1 MLPTEITLAQN
12 IASSITSMTTY
23 LILSL
28 LIAFLIYHY
37 RLIDGLMLPNIYKI
51 IISFMLPVIL
61 LEFILSFIFST
72 LGVKLDWG
80 SYTYTA
86 PFLGNMIVTSGVMIS
101 RVLEMI
107 LGFGIFQNLGA
118 SYLTTFANNT
128 QIPLTV
134 IPVNMSTVG
143 YIGVVTSS
151 PFNILVYLY
160 TNGSTVIDLIF
171 WYVVFSAILAI
182 VAENTTNLRLYA
194 FGLAWIPALLYS
206 YYFSPGYQEA
216 MNSLEEVSYFSQY
229 ADTNSLIMFFG
240 TLVASFVMVVLIISC
255 VIHLVHKLKGK
266 DIISTD
272 FLFGGQSVP
281 PGEYLTAVEYSL
293 AFFVVY
299 FSHGIGWYIFFPF
312 MIAFDLVKKVG
323 GSMTTGTLNDHAQR
337 MDMKGLN
344 ASINNSDSMP
354 EPIQSTSS
362 GKGIGVDTILAV
374 GLVIIVVI
382 LLINN
387 GFIKL

>member
-1 MLPTEITLAQN
+1 MLPAEVGIVNSVA
-12 IASSITSMTTY
+12 ASMTSMTTY
-23 LILSL
+23 IILSL

-37 RLIDGLMLPNIYKI
+37 RLLDALMLPDIYKI
-51 IISFMLPVIL
+51 VISFMLPIIF

-80 SYTYTA
+80 SYTYTV

-107 LGFGIFQNLGA
+107 LGFGIFQNLGVP
-118 SYLTTFANNT
+118 YLTTFANNT

-134 IPVNMSTVG
+134 IPVNMSTVDF
-143 YIGVVTSS
+143 IGTVTSS

-160 TNGSTVIDLIF
+160 TNGSTVIDFIF
-171 WYVVFSAILAI
+171 WYVVFSAILAV
-182 VAENTTNLRLYA
+182 VAENLTNLRLYA
-194 FGLAWIPALLYS
+194 LGLAVFPTLAYS
-206 YYFSPGYQEA
+206 YYFSPSYQGA
-216 MNSLEEVSYFSQY
+216 MNSLEEVLYFSQH
-229 ADTNSLIMFFG
+229 ADTNSLVMFYG

-266 DIISTD
+266 DIISAD
-272 FLFGGQSVP
+272 FMFSGQSVP
-281 PGEYLTAVEYSL
+281 PSEYLTAIEYSM

-299 FSHGIGWYIFFPF
+299 FSHGINYYIFIPF
-312 MIAFDLVKKVG
+312 MITFDLIKKICS
-323 GSMTTGTLNDHAQR
+323 SMTTGTLNDHAQR
-337 MDMKGLN
+337 MDNRALL
-344 ASINNSDSMP
+344 STIDNNSGQPDT
-354 EPIQSTSS
+354 IKSS
-362 GKGIGVDTILAV
+362 NGSGLGIDTILIIGV
-374 GLVIIVVI
+374 VILIII